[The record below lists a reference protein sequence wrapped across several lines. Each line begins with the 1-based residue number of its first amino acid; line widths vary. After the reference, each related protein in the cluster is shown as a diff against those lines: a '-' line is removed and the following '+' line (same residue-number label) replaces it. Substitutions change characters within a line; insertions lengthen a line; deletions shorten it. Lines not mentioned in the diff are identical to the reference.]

1 MASSL
6 YERGYLDIWT
16 GICFDGY
23 KYHDSWQVHFKEEI
37 GNYCNNFGSQNHK
50 LFAFFH
56 FCNVFFS
63 LNIHTLPSYQLL
75 KFQFSLKSLGIEIL
89 HPFGI
94 SDSLSWGELGYYLEL
109 HSEDFSLEYGQSG
122 HS

>member
-1 MASSL
+1 MILCRCILRRKLAITVITL
-6 YERGYLDIWT
+6 VLRIINYLHSFT
-16 GICFDGY
+16 F
-23 KYHDSWQVHFKEEI
+23 VMF
-37 GNYCNNFGSQNHK
+37 
-50 LFAFFH
+50 
-56 FCNVFFS
+56 FFS

-109 HSEDFSLEYGQSG
+109 HSEDFSLECGQSG